1 MYALIAAIPLVLA
14 LVLMV
19 VFKVSASKSLVLSLL
34 ITILL
39 AFFVWKME
47 PLSIVAYGTLG
58 FLASWDVLLII
69 FGAILLLNTLQATG
83 AIRVINAGFRNISTD
98 RRIQAII
105 IAWLFGAFVEGAA
118 GFGTPAALAAPLLV
132 GLGFPPIAACLVAL
146 VSNSAP
152 VPFAAVG
159 TPTLTTLAT
168 LTADIN
174 AGGQNPEVFV
184 RELSRLT
191 TLFLSL
197 GGIFVPVMLS
207 AMIVIIFGK
216 ERKLRSLLE
225 IVPFALFSGLTF
237 VVPYYLLGAFTGPDF
252 PSIIGSL
259 IGLGTTILAA
269 RYKFLVPRYVWDFP
283 SRGEGVK
290 TSSPANSAG
299 VTPNI
304 PAEEKAP
311 MGLLK
316 AWSPYLIIA
325 FLLLLTRIPAL
336 GIKAL
341 LQSCT
346 IRMSRLFGVEG
357 VNFSFAILYNPGVF
371 PFMVI
376 SLIAGF
382 ACGLSGKETGK
393 VWIGTV
399 RQLVSVAIA
408 LFCGVALVQIMR
420 YSNVNL
426 SGHPSMLQQIA
437 TSMAKGVGR
446 MFPVISPI
454 IGIIGAFVSGSCT
467 VSSLLFSPL
476 QFQTAMMLGIKTAN
490 IIALQLAGGAIGNM
504 ICINNVIAV
513 TSTTGAIGSEG
524 KIIITNML
532 PCFIYYLCILIVSAP
547 FFFFLS

>member
-19 VFKVSASKSLVLSLL
+19 AFKVSASKSLAFSLL
-34 ITILL
+34 IAILL
-39 AFFVWKME
+39 GFFAWKME
-47 PLSIVAYGTLG
+47 LLTILAYGILG
-58 FLASWDVLLII
+58 FLSSWDVLLII

-83 AIRVINAGFRNISTD
+83 GIRTINAGFRNISTD

-146 VSNSAP
+146 VSNSTP

-168 LTADIN
+168 LRADIST
-174 AGGQNPEVFV
+174 GGLNPEVFV

-191 TLFLSL
+191 TLFLGF
-197 GGIFVPVMLS
+197 GGIFVPVMIS
-207 AMIVIIFGK
+207 AMIVVIFGK

-225 IVPFALFSGLTF
+225 IIPFALFSGLAF
-237 VVPYYLLGAFTGPDF
+237 VLPYYLLGAFAGPDF

-259 IGLGTTILAA
+259 IGLGAAILAA
-269 RYKFLVPRYVWDFP
+269 RHKFLVPRYVWDFP
-283 SRGEGVK
+283 ALAETAK
-290 TSSPANSAG
+290 TSPLPDAAG
-299 VTPNI
+299 AGRDI
-304 PAEEKAP
+304 PVEENKKT
-311 MGLLK
+311 GLLK
-316 AWSPYLIIA
+316 AWSPYITIA
-325 FLLLLTRIPAL
+325 ILLLLTRIPAL
-336 GIKAL
+336 GIKPL
-341 LQSCT
+341 LQSCK
-346 IRMSRLFGVEG
+346 ISIPRLFGIEG
-357 VNFSFAILYNPGVF
+357 ASFSFAIPYNPGIF
-371 PFMVI
+371 PFMVV

-382 ACGLSGKETGK
+382 AFGLSGKEVRK
-393 VWIGTV
+393 VWTDTV

-408 LFCGVALVQIMR
+408 LFCGFAMVQIMR

-426 SGHPSMLQQIA
+426 SGRPSMLQQIA
-437 TSMAKGVGR
+437 ASMANGVG
-446 MFPVISPI
+446 MAFPVVSPI

-467 VSSLLFSPL
+467 VSSILFSPL
-476 QFQTAMMLGIKTAN
+476 QFQTAIMLGIKTPE

-513 TSTTGAIGSEG
+513 TSTTGAIGAEG
-524 KIIITNML
+524 KIIITNMA
-532 PCFIYYLCILIVSAP
+532 PCFIYYLFILIISAP
-547 FFFFLS
+547 FFFF